1 MDINCDLGEGEP
13 LAKTR
18 RFMRWVTSANIACA
32 GHAGNSDTMRCCLQ
46 LCREAG
52 VNAGAHPGFVDR
64 EYQGRRKMS
73 ISGSDLQSLIE
84 SQAGALER
92 MADQEK
98 ISISHIKLHGAL
110 YHIVEQDERLSEAYV
125 VFVKERFPGIRIFAF
140 PSGHVIPAA
149 RRLGVEVWGE
159 IFADRAYEADGSLRS
174 RAEAGALLE
183 DFGEIRMRMETF
195 LSTGRLPLKD
205 GTTIKI
211 NAQTVC
217 VHADSPGALR
227 TARLL
232 AKLCSS
238 GPHSDK
244 R

>member
-32 GHAGNSDTMRCCLQ
+32 GHAGNSDTMHCCLQ
-46 LCREAG
+46 LCKEAG

-64 EYQGRRKMS
+64 EYRGRRNMG
-73 ISGSDLQSLIE
+73 ISVSDLQSLIE

-140 PSGHVIPAA
+140 PSGRVLPTA
-149 RRLGVEVWGE
+149 RRLGMQVWGE

>member
-13 LAKTR
+13 LEKTR

-32 GHAGNSDTMRCCLQ
+32 GHAGNSDTMHCCLQ
-46 LCREAG
+46 LCKEAG

-64 EYQGRRKMS
+64 EYRGRRNMG
-73 ISGSDLQSLIE
+73 ISVSDLQSLIE

-98 ISISHIKLHGAL
+98 IFISHIKLHGAL
-110 YHIVEQDERLSEAYV
+110 YHIVEQDERLSVAYV

-183 DFGEIRMRMETF
+183 DLGEIRMRMKTF

-205 GTTIKI
+205 GKTIKI
-211 NAQTVC
+211 SAQTVC
-217 VHADSPGALR
+217 VHSDSPGALR

-238 GPHSDK
+238 APHSD
-244 R
+244 RP